1 MMKLVSYVVLMILGL
16 TLATVHATETVP
28 EKVEA
33 TSKELKREAK
43 KTVNRAE
50 EALCTESEAECLQ
63 RKMKNRTEETWD
75 TLKDKATDLKN
86 KLD

>member
-1 MMKLVSYVVLMILGL
+1 MKLVFYVVLITLGL

-43 KTVNRAE
+43 KR
-50 EALCTESEAECLQ
+50 
-63 RKMKNRTEETWD
+63 
-75 TLKDKATDLKN
+75 
-86 KLD
+86 

>member
-1 MMKLVSYVVLMILGL
+1 MKIIQCLFLL
-16 TLATVHATETVP
+16 TLGFVLSTAYATETVT

-50 EALCTESEAECLQ
+50 EALCTESEAECMKQ
-63 RKMKNRTEETWD
+63 KMKHRTEEA
-75 TLKDKATDLKN
+75 LEAVRDKTTDLKN

>member
-1 MMKLVSYVVLMILGL
+1 MKCVFFGVLMVLGL
-16 TLATVHATETVP
+16 ILSTAHATESVP

-33 TSKELKREAK
+33 SSKELKREAK

-50 EALCTESEAECLQ
+50 EALCTESEAECLKL
-63 RKMKNRTEETWD
+63 KMKNRTAETWD
-75 TLKDKATDLKN
+75 ALKDKATDLKN